1 MKYETAMRQKLIALF
16 GSLAKDLN
24 ASLAVEPQ
32 AIIRLTPAR
41 KFEDS
46 DWRYITET
54 VEAKGGCWENAENVW
69 KLPRFMSRINLP
81 SQHLGSR
88 SERLFIRSL
97 ALKNLVFLHDAFK
110 GKMPASW
117 KEVQSAL
124 CSLQPKRGGDRKGY
138 SKATCRDY
146 LGALLALET
155 R

>member
-1 MKYETAMRQKLIALF
+1 MRKKLEERF
-16 GSLAKDLN
+16 GSLAKDLDTN
-24 ASLAVEPQ
+24 LVVEPQ

-41 KFEDS
+41 EFEDS
-46 DWRYITET
+46 DWRYIT
-54 VEAKGGCWENAENVW
+54 VEANGGCWENAENVW

-97 ALKNLVFLHDAFK
+97 TLKNLVFLHDAFK

-124 CSLQPKRGGDRKGY
+124 CSLQPKRRGDRKGY